1 MKVGVSITMI
11 NTSGKR
17 DEDIYRDELAI
28 ADLAEPLGFDSLGAV
43 EHHFT
48 GYAMIPNCTQLLTYM
63 AGRTRR
69 LTLITTVIVL
79 PWHDPVRVAEE
90 IAMLDVLSEG
100 RTIFGFGRGA
110 ARTEYDGFR
119 IPMEEARDRFKECC
133 EIVVKGLTQ
142 DSFSYRGQFFDIP
155 EIQIRP
161 RPVSNPAERLFAAS
175 VSPESGDMMA
185 RLGLGVFIIA
195 QKDWDSARDDLLR
208 YEETARSVGL
218 KPRRPIVSTQVSV
231 AESEQEAWD
240 DANQYLAET
249 FRAIDQHYGH
259 TRGALQGVKGY
270 EFHAKMAK
278 TYAKLTSSP
287 EEIQKK
293 ALQHYLSLSVVGTP
307 KQCLEKLEYIQ
318 QRMGTDHFLFGFSH
332 GGLPLSKAQRSMRL
346 MAEKI
351 LPRLK
356 HDPAFAPRPVD

>member
-28 ADLAEPLGFDSLGAV
+28 ANMAEPLGFDSLGAV

-48 GYAMIPNCTQLLTYM
+48 GYAMIPNCVQLLTYM
-63 AGRTRR
+63 AGRTQR
-69 LTLITTVIVL
+69 LTLVTTVIVL

-90 IAMLDVLSEG
+90 MAMLDVLSDG

-110 ARTEYDGFR
+110 ARTEYEGFR
-119 IPMEEARDRFKECC
+119 IPMEEARERFKETC
-133 EIVVKGLTQ
+133 EIVIRGLTQ
-142 DSFSYRGQFFDIP
+142 ESFSYQGRYFQIP

-161 RPVSNPAERLFAAS
+161 RPVSNPVQRLYAAA
-175 VSPESGDMMA
+175 VSPESGEMMA

-195 QKDWDSARDDLLR
+195 QKDWDSAREDLLR
-208 YEETARSVGL
+208 YQDTTRSIGL
-218 KPRRPIVSTQVSV
+218 KPRLPIVSTQVSV

-249 FRAIDQHYGH
+249 FRAIDTHYGH

-293 ALQHYLSLSVVGTP
+293 ALQHYLNLSVIGTP

-332 GGLPLSKAQRSMRL
+332 GGLPLSRAQRSMRL
-346 MAEKI
+346 TAEKI

-356 HDPAFAPRPVD
+356 HDPAFAPRVEE

>member
-11 NTSGKR
+11 NTTGKR
-17 DEDIYRDELAI
+17 DEDIYRDELAV
-28 ADLAEPLGFDSLGAV
+28 ANLAEPLGFDSLGAV

-48 GYAMIPNCTQLLTYM
+48 GYAMIPNCVQLLTYM
-63 AGRTRR
+63 AGRTTR
-69 LTLITTVIVL
+69 LTLVTTVIVL

-90 IAMLDVLSEG
+90 MAMLDVLSEG
-100 RTIFGFGRGA
+100 RTIFGFG
-110 ARTEYDGFR
+110 
-119 IPMEEARDRFKECC
+119 
-133 EIVVKGLTQ
+133 EIVIKGLTQ
-142 DSFSYRGQFFDIP
+142 ESFSYQGKYFNIP

-161 RPVSNPAERLFAAS
+161 RPVSNPVQRIYAAA
-175 VSPESGDMMA
+175 VSPESGEMMA

-195 QKDWDSARDDLLR
+195 QKDWDSAREDLRR
-208 YEETARSVGL
+208 YEETTHSVGL
-218 KPRRPIVSTQVSV
+218 KPRLPIVSTQISV

-249 FRAIDQHYGH
+249 FKAIDTHYGH
-259 TRGALQGVKGY
+259 TRGELQGVKGY

-278 TYAKLTSSP
+278 TYAKLTTSP

-307 KQCLEKLEYIQ
+307 KHCLEKIEYIQ

-332 GGLPLSKAQRSMRL
+332 GGLPLAKAQRSMRL
-346 MAEKI
+346 TAEKI

-356 HDPAFAPRPVD
+356 HDPAFAPRLEE

>member
-17 DEDIYRDELAI
+17 DEEIYRDELAV

-48 GYAMIPNCTQLLTYM
+48 GYAMIPNCVQLLTYM
-63 AGRTRR
+63 AGRSKR
-69 LTLITTVIVL
+69 LTLVTTVIVL

-110 ARTEYDGFR
+110 ARTEYEGFR
-119 IPMEEARDRFKECC
+119 IPMEEARDRFKETC

-142 DSFSYRGQFFDIP
+142 ESFSYDGRFFKIP

-161 RPVSNPAERLFAAS
+161 RPVSNPAERLYAAA
-175 VSPESGDMMA
+175 VSPESGEMMA

-195 QKDWDSARDDLLR
+195 QKDWDSAREDLRR
-208 YEETARSVGL
+208 YQETTRSIGL
-218 KPRRPIVSTQVSV
+218 KPKLPIVQTQVSV
-231 AESEQEAWD
+231 SESEQEAWD
-240 DANQYLAET
+240 DANLYQAQT
-249 FRAIDQHYGH
+249 FRAIDEHYGH

-293 ALQHYLSLSVVGTP
+293 ALQHYLNLSIIGTP

-318 QRMGTDHFLFGFSH
+318 QRMNTDHFLFGFSH
-332 GGLPLSKAQRSMRL
+332 GGLPLSKAQRSMRI

-356 HDPAFAPRPVD
+356 HDPAFAPRVED